1 MQAIFAMALLLF
13 MAALLCVPVVG
24 VILLGLLLP
33 LIVIPIIVGL
43 VVGAA
48 HLVVPRGGEKN

>member
-1 MQAIFAMALLLF
+1 MALLLF